1 MKRPIV
7 GVLIVAV
14 LFLGP
19 ALWTGGGRVLNL
31 VLGPDDDPHFF
42 CTAPDPS
49 PFPTISSS
57 TVLQGCSAGKTVTI
71 RHGDTLAV
79 DLPSDMC
86 IDQCSRWDDFA
97 VSDESVLRSMGPP
110 EVKWSRSPEVG
121 GVFFVRQDL
130 IADYRAVKAG
140 ESTISAVS
148 TWCSANTGR
157 CARAH
162 RWKADVRVT

>member
-1 MKRPIV
+1 MKRTLV
-7 GVLIVAV
+7 GVLIVGV
-14 LFLGP
+14 LFLAP
-19 ALWTGGGRVLNL
+19 ALLIGGGRVLNL

-71 RHGDTLAV
+71 KHGDTLAV

-86 IDQCSRWDDFA
+86 IDQCSTFHDFA
-97 VSDESVLRSMGPP
+97 VSDQSVLKLIGPP
-110 EVKWSRSPEVG
+110 ATKLLRSTDSSGFV
-121 GVFFVRQDL
+121 FVRQDL
-130 IADYRAVKAG
+130 IADYLALKAG
-140 ESTISAVS
+140 ESTVSAVS

-162 RWKADVRVT
+162 RWRADVRVT